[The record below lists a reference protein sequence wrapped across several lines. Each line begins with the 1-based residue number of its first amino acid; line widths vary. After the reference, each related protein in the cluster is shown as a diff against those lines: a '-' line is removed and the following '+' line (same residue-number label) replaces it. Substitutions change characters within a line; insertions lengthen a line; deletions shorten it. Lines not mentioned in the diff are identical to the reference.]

1 LGHCALLGL
10 AIAGARRPDARV
22 AGNDRTRR
30 SRHDPSADPKPIP
43 VPWRPRQD
51 DRTIASS
58 RHPNHVDRHNL
69 GQPAAISAKPPDMVV
84 PHLSCAPFNRRIAQL
99 SDGSLISI
107 IDDDES
113 VRTATTALM
122 RSLGH
127 VAHSFASAQAF
138 LQSADVDHSSC
149 LIVDVQMPR
158 MSGVEL
164 QSALLSQSRRIP
176 IIFMT
181 AYPERIRSRV
191 LRSGAVCCISKPF
204 RAQALI
210 ECIDRALKRHASH
223 HGCKHARL

>member
-1 LGHCALLGL
+1 MHVSQSTIVHGGVATIRLRTPNRSHSRG
-10 AIAGARRPDARV
+10 DRV
-22 AGNDRTRR
+22 RE
-30 SRHDPSADPKPIP
+30 
-43 VPWRPRQD
+43 D
-51 DRTIASS
+51 DRTIASG
-58 RHPNHVDRHNL
+58 RHPRQQPRRSAQPWTTGSNIRQAARH
-69 GQPAAISAKPPDMVV
+69 GC

-164 QSALLSQSRRIP
+164 QSALLSQGRRIP

-181 AYPERIRSRV
+181 AYPEKRIRSQL

-210 ECIDRALKRHASH
+210 ECIDGALKRHASH